1 MKKLLTA
8 LLILALVIVPLNG
21 NSISANTLGDDGLLL
36 NPELD
41 AYVDN
46 IISVHL
52 YSTENDFGDYVI
64 SKPFILK
71 NVEEGISTVCYLVK
85 LNNGI
90 NKILEV
96 AKKDGK
102 FYSTLSG
109 FFANELQ
116 NYIKEIDM
124 DGQLFTD
131 GNYVI
136 IENEMG
142 KQTLY
147 SYDKD
152 VEMSSKLSSK
162 LSVDQNSY
170 ILDSVKGVRNSTQLS
185 SLSISYN
192 GRPEP
197 TNYRHLRVSPI
208 RQESANWCW
217 AACTA
222 MGINYSTRY
231 YVNQRDVVE
240 YVYGRIIDAPG
251 SARDVYDAYRN
262 WGIRASINSS
272 LYFRDVVSE
281 IEADRPIILGLNT
294 GRVGHMVIINGFDDW
309 YGSDWSSDQVIR
321 MIDPHDGSEI
331 SSTYLNDDRIRY
343 NGAWKRCLENIVQ

>member
-1 MKKLLTA
+1 MKKLLIA
-8 LLILALVIVPLNG
+8 LLILAIVIVPFNG
-21 NSISANTLGDDGLLL
+21 ILISANTLGDDGLLS

-52 YSTENDFGDYVI
+52 YSTGYDFDGYII

-71 NVEEGISTVCYLVK
+71 NVEEGTSTVCYLVK

-109 FFANELQ
+109 FFADELQ
-116 NYIKEIDM
+116 NYIKETDV

-136 IENEMG
+136 IVNEIG
-142 KQTLY
+142 KKKLY
-147 SYDKD
+147 SYDKN
-152 VEMSSKLSSK
+152 VEMSSELSRK

-170 ILDSVKGVRNSTQLS
+170 ILDSVKGVKDSTQLS
-185 SLSISYN
+185 SFRISYK

-251 SARDVYDAYRN
+251 SGRDVSDAYRN

-294 GRVGHMVIINGFDDW
+294 GRVGHMVMINGFDDW
-309 YGSDWSSDQVIR
+309 YGSDWSSDQIIR
-321 MIDPHDGSEI
+321 MIDPYDGSEV
-331 SSTYLNDDRIRY
+331 SSTYSNDDYIRY
-343 NGAWKRCLENIVQ
+343 NGGWERCLENIVQ